1 MQSNFKNM
9 VLSLGLIAVFAAV
22 TLASVYALTKDP
34 IAASKLSKQQNA
46 IRDVLPA
53 FERLD
58 DAEKVALET
67 GDSLNVYRAYVKDEK
82 FVGAA
87 VESFSRN
94 GYSGDIRLMIG
105 FDVKGNIVNYTVLEQ
120 KETPGLGT
128 KIVDWFKTEIRNQN
142 IIGKNPSKNKLTVSK
157 DGGEIDAITA
167 ATISSRAFLEAVQK
181 AYNAYA
187 DNTDASGVDGAS
199 GATKTGKNEVDSI
212 QNME

>member
-1 MQSNFKNM
+1 M

-34 IAASKLSKQQNA
+34 IAASKLAKQQNA

-67 GDSLNVYRAYVKDEK
+67 GDSLNVYRAYVKGEK

-199 GATKTGKNEVDSI
+199 GATQTGKNEVDSI

>member
-1 MQSNFKNM
+1 M
-9 VLSLGLIAVFAAV
+9 
-22 TLASVYALTKDP
+22 
-34 IAASKLSKQQNA
+34 
-46 IRDVLPA
+46 
-53 FERLD
+53 D

>member
-34 IAASKLSKQQNA
+34 IAASKVARKQNA

-199 GATKTGKNEVDSI
+199 GATQTGKNEVDSI
-212 QNME
+212 QNKE